1 MIIEWWRYKIY
12 EAQKILFYGQINW
25 IQNYMIPKIGDDH
38 KISSISQKFTSS
50 HVFRNLNFNK
60 SFNPSIYG
68 DAFEKNIFIW
78 IWIA

>member
-1 MIIEWWRYKIY
+1 
-12 EAQKILFYGQINW
+12 
-25 IQNYMIPKIGDDH
+25 MIPKIGDDY

-68 DAFEKNIFIW
+68 DAFEKNIFI
-78 IWIA
+78 